1 MNISVLI
8 PAFNEEKKIG
18 EVVRKLKAQGYGDVV
33 VIDDGSEDKTGI
45 VAEKEGAKALYHV
58 INRGQGAALK
68 TGIKYC
74 LRNGAD
80 IIVTFD
86 ADDQHSPEEISKLVE
101 PIINGETEICI
112 GSRFLKNTTN
122 APFVRR
128 LFLRGGALLLSRMY
142 KLNLT
147 DSHNGLRAI
156 SKSAAEKINLT
167 ADRMEHASEI
177 LEQISKKNI
186 SYKEIPVTIRYTE
199 YSLNHGQKSWDAFRI
214 LYRMLFRRLIR

>member
-18 EVVRKLKAQGYGDVV
+18 DVVRKLKTRGYNNVV
-33 VIDDGSEDKTGI
+33 VVDDGSEDKTGK
-45 VAEKEGAKALYHV
+45 VAEKEGAKVLYHV

-68 TGIKYC
+68 TGLKYC
-74 LRNGAD
+74 LQNDAD

-86 ADDQHSPEEISKLVE
+86 AYDQHLPEEINKLVQ
-101 PIINGETEICI
+101 PIIDGKKEICI
-112 GSRFLKNTTN
+112 GSRFLENTTN

-128 LFLRGGALLLSRMY
+128 LFLRGGALLLS
-142 KLNLT
+142 KLYNLTLT

-156 SKSAAEKINLT
+156 SRSAAEKINLT
-167 ADRMEHASEI
+167 SDRMEHASEM
-177 LEQISKKNI
+177 LEQISKKKI
-186 SYKEIPVTIRYTE
+186 SYEEIPVTIRYTE

-214 LYRMLFRRLIR
+214 LYRMLFRRLMK